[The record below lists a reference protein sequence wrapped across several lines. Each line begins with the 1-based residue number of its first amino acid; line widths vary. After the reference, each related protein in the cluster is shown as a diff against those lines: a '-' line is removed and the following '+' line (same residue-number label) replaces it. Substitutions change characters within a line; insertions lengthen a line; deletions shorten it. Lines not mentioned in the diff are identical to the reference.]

1 MNPALRPFRVEGRA
15 IPLAKYLA
23 EEEIGD
29 LVGCSCIGNE
39 VTIDLSD
46 THFLISLVD
55 LGGALRLN
63 FHMAHDGPAHAR
75 SWSRGLPAEAG
86 SREIARRIALDVAT
100 LAREL
105 APLRDKPPKPPR
117 PPMLPRPPRV
127 PKSPVPAMLPKAPE
141 LPEPPKGPK
150 PPTTR

>member
-46 THFLISLVD
+46 THFLIGLVD
-55 LGGALRLN
+55 LGGGLRLN

-75 SWSRGLPAEAG
+75 SWSRRLPAEAG
-86 SREIARRIALDVAT
+86 PREIARRIALDVAT

-105 APLRDKPPKPPR
+105 APLREKPPVPPTPRTPLPHTPPPR
-117 PPMLPRPPRV
+117 TSAPRTPQPRT
-127 PKSPVPAMLPKAPE
+127 PR
-141 LPEPPKGPK
+141 K
-150 PPTTR
+150 P